1 MIKVILMMV
10 MTADGKIAK
19 TDDHFPD
26 WGSSE
31 DKKLF
36 ARVTKEAGVIIM
48 GRNTF
53 NTLPSPLPGRL
64 NVVFTKDKNREEIPG
79 VKWVTGEP
87 EEVLS
92 ELEKTGYKT
101 VILAGGAKI
110 NTLFLEK
117 NLIDEMHLTIEPK
130 IFGDGLGIFNGD
142 FDVKLELLSME
153 KLNENTIAMKYKVI
167 K

>member
-1 MIKVILMMV
+1 MMV

-19 TDDHFPD
+19 TGDHFPD

-31 DKKLF
+31 DKKMF
-36 ARVTKEAGVIIM
+36 FKATKEAGVIIM

-53 NTLPSPLPGRL
+53 STLPSPLAGRL
-64 NVVFTKDKNREEIPG
+64 NVVFTSDKNREQILG

-87 EEVLS
+87 EAVLF
-92 ELEKTGYKT
+92 ELEAMGFKS

-110 NTLFLEK
+110 NTTFLEK
-117 NLIDEMHLTIEPK
+117 KLIDEIHLTIEPK

-142 FDVKLELLSME
+142 FDVKLELMSME
-153 KLNENTIAMKYKVI
+153 KLNENSLALKYRVI
-167 K
+167 KP